1 MEYDSDTYYYSA
13 EESIPIRS
21 QGEALI
27 DATVSFN
34 LRAVLKL
41 LEAGI
46 DPNEPLEDGITAL
59 HIAANS
65 DRNRVYVMQA
75 LLDYEADPNIQ
86 SMEGETPLH
95 VAASWGKL
103 EAIKILLANNADP
116 RVKNLSGKTPL
127 DCCNEMKH
135 KECSD
140 YLREILKGRAIP
152 RSVSQVFEELDFE
165 NFGVFDQTEELPDVT
180 FQPKLAEKSKRK
192 ERGSLPTGLDSSD
205 ELFLTELNDVLRSE
219 SVVNREREEF
229 PYTKQ
234 QVTKSANSRPKS
246 THTHQRSRSTPSV
259 VSRGKAEKMNSR
271 KLMDISHPGYSSLM
285 GEDDQLNYTYTEDE
299 ITLAGKYRMNDTFE
313 IPDLP
318 IVEATDYE
326 SDVRPV
332 SPLLANIDLADSDVT
347 LTVFDSDDSEFYPTP
362 APRSRPVRSV
372 PDAHLRQIQSPP
384 RKTELRVVQQTDRV
398 PDFVKAEELIARN
411 ARNRVNQYYANQ
423 INQPLINPV
432 NERHEVVH
440 SKQIDRS
447 IEANRLPDKL
457 SDNESPLLVTDQSKN
472 PVSILKKKNEN
483 PLNFSMSQPYS
494 YDKGNSKQ
502 LDTVGEGRNSP
513 LNKEMDN
520 EQFNNTVDYSREE
533 SYIQPPDLIKKP
545 IKQKIGEIVSKGRNL
560 NLKPKLSIHKPNFL
574 KSNAKSSQSNTEET
588 RELHLSY
595 HNSKSTRTT
604 TSSNS
609 THTSPSMNSTATQ
622 TVVQTAPTQKTT
634 NSPKPTKAKKS
645 NIPTSK
651 PVTPDINALSA
662 RLDREYTYGTSGGSS
677 INTPPPNI
685 YPEVTESP
693 NQINTPVSHKYSP
706 IASQSQSHSTPPLNH
721 KSDRTPDLP
730 PPYTNKR
737 SQNTTPTSPYPN
749 THGPYS
755 TETPNSFSNPY
766 LDTSHITHNPRSTHY
781 ATEPISK
788 STQYATEPT
797 SKSTHYATES
807 TISQS
812 THYATESTISQPTQ
826 YSTEHTSQS
835 TYFATEPIS
844 QSTHYATEPISQST
858 QYTPPEPTPKPRSYV
873 TDPVPQPTHQSR
885 TYTLEAHTN
894 SMHHDAQ
901 PISRSTQ
908 SKTEPISEPTQC
920 YKEPILTAALPTR
933 SPASFSDLLEEVN
946 RSLPYELKLSDTPT
960 TPRPPNPT
968 STSPSSIKL
977 SGIPTP
983 FIQTEADTP
992 STSSQAVTPRSKRR
1006 VTIDPNPTEV
1016 QYCDE
1021 YDRTPVMPSLDNH
1034 ISSDDSDELRD
1045 GTIQKIASLPE
1056 VQRGGA
1062 YVAPP
1067 PYQCAPALA
1076 SSETLDATFDLDSSV
1091 WRDSPTY
1098 IGLDE
1103 YLRQQSQE
1111 FSSPV
1116 SPPNPSLPDI
1126 HSLTDQQLRE
1136 ELINI
1141 GEQSGPITP
1150 VTRPLYIRYLA
1161 KVRQDP
1167 TLQSSNCFQGYLY
1180 ELAQVL
1186 TGSFPIPNEL
1196 DLETDMCHYF
1206 DNPPT
1211 KCTWREGITKE
1222 SFNYILIDPRISQ
1235 NLPSLIA
1242 DLSELDR
1249 FRIFIESIFY
1259 VGKGKRSRPYSHL
1272 YEAISCERTGSPAN
1286 HKQQRILDIW
1296 SSGHGVVSLHC
1307 FQGIIAVEAFTRE
1320 ACLLDAIG
1328 LHKLTNT
1335 KRGEYYGV
1343 VSEWGVSK
1351 KRRLGVFLLHRA
1363 MHILI
1368 AEGERQICRE
1378 NLTK

>member
-1 MEYDSDTYYYSA
+1 MEYDSDTNYYSA
-13 EESIPIRS
+13 EESIPVGS

-27 DATVSFN
+27 EATVSFN

-46 DPNEPLEDGITAL
+46 DPNAPLEDGITAL

-75 LLDYEADPNIQ
+75 LLDYEADPNVQ

-116 RVKNLSGKTPL
+116 RVKDLSGKTPL
-127 DCCNEMKH
+127 DCCTEMKH

-165 NFGVFDQTEELPDVT
+165 NFDIFDQTEELPHVA
-180 FQPKLAEKSKRK
+180 FQPQSGQSTDNSRCKK
-192 ERGSLPTGLDSSD
+192 RGSLPPGLDSSD
-205 ELFLTELNDVLRSE
+205 EQFITELSDVLRSE
-219 SVVNREREEF
+219 FVTDIERDEY

-234 QVTKSANSRPKS
+234 QVQKSTNYRPKNK
-246 THTHQRSRSTPSV
+246 HIHQRSHSTPSI
-259 VSRGKAEKMNSR
+259 VSSGKAERANSR
-271 KLMDISHPGYSSLM
+271 KLMDISHPGYPSFR
-285 GEDDQLNYTYTEDE
+285 GEDEMNYNYTEDE
-299 ITLAGKYRMNDTFE
+299 ITLQGKSRMNDTFE
-313 IPDLP
+313 IQDLP
-318 IVEATDYE
+318 VVETTDYE
-326 SDVRPV
+326 SDVRPA
-332 SPLLANIDLADSDVT
+332 SPVLANIDLADSDVT
-347 LTVFDSDDSEFYPTP
+347 LTVFNSDDSEFYPTP
-362 APRSRPVRSV
+362 APRPCPVRSN
-372 PDAHLRQIQSPP
+372 PDSQLRQIRSPP
-384 RKTELRVVQQTDRV
+384 RETKSRVVQKTDRI

-423 INQPLINPV
+423 VNLPLINPM
-432 NERHEVVH
+432 NERQEVVH
-440 SKQIDRS
+440 RKQIDRS
-447 IEANRLPDKL
+447 IDATRIPDKL
-457 SDNESPLLVTDQSKN
+457 SDNESPLLVTKQSKQ

-483 PLNFSMSQPYS
+483 HLNFSMSQPYS
-494 YDKGNSKQ
+494 YDRENSEQ
-502 LDTVGEGRNSP
+502 LDTVGNDSYRNSP
-513 LNKEMDN
+513 IDKEIENEQLNK
-520 EQFNNTVDYSREE
+520 TIDYSREE
-533 SYIQPPDLIKKP
+533 SYIQPPDIVKKP
-545 IKQKIGEIVSKGRNL
+545 IKQKIGEIVSKSKHL

-574 KSNAKSSQSNTEET
+574 KSNTKSTPSTTEEP
-588 RELHLSY
+588 RELHLNYRNNKS
-595 HNSKSTRTT
+595 HVSK
-604 TSSNS
+604 SSNS

-622 TVVQTAPTQKTT
+622 TVIQTTPTQKTK

-645 NIPTSK
+645 NNK
-651 PVTPDINALSA
+651 PDRTVTPDINTLSA
-662 RLDREYTYGTSGGSS
+662 RLDREHLYGTSDDSP
-677 INTPPPNI
+677 INTPSPNI
-685 YPEVTESP
+685 YPEIDEP
-693 NQINTPVSHKYSP
+693 PKQISTQVSRKYSP
-706 IASQSQSHSTPPLNH
+706 IPHRSHSHTTPKYDTPLSAD
-721 KSDRTPDLP
+721 KTPDLP
-730 PPYTNKR
+730 PPYANKT
-737 SQNTTPTSPYPN
+737 SQYTTPTRPNAN
-749 THGPYS
+749 THSPYS

-766 LDTSHITHNPRSTHY
+766 LDTSHITHIPRSTQYATESTSQTTQY
-781 ATEPISK
+781 ATEPVSQSTQCSTK
-788 STQYATEPT
+788 PVSQSTTQYATEPT
-797 SKSTHYATES
+797 SQSMQYAPS
-807 TISQS
+807 
-812 THYATESTISQPTQ
+812 
-826 YSTEHTSQS
+826 
-835 TYFATEPIS
+835 
-844 QSTHYATEPISQST
+844 
-858 QYTPPEPTPKPRSYV
+858 EPTPKPRSYV
-873 TDPVPQPTHQSR
+873 TDLVPQSTQYTAQPTYQSR
-885 TYTLEAHTN
+885 TYTPEPIPN
-894 SMHHDAQ
+894 SIHYDTQ

-908 SKTEPISEPTQC
+908 SITEPISESTQ
-920 YKEPILTAALPTR
+920 YNREPILTTALPTH
-933 SPASFSDLLEEVN
+933 SPGSFSDLLEEVN

-960 TPRPPNPT
+960 TPKSPNPL
-968 STSPSSIKL
+968 STPPSSIKH
-977 SGIPTP
+977 SGGVPTP
-983 FIQTEADTP
+983 FIQTGSDTP
-992 STSSQAVTPRSKRR
+992 PTSSQALTPRSKRR
-1006 VTIDPNPTEV
+1006 VTIDPTPTDV

-1021 YDRTPVMPSLDNH
+1021 YDRTPVMPSLENH
-1034 ISSDDSDELRD
+1034 ISSDDSEELRD
-1045 GTIQKIASLPE
+1045 GTIQETTSLSG

-1076 SSETLDATFDLDSSV
+1076 SSEPLDVTFDLDSSV

-1103 YLRQQSQE
+1103 YLKQQSQE

-1116 SPPNPSLPDI
+1116 PSQNPSLPDLR
-1126 HSLTDQQLRE
+1126 SLTDQQLRE
-1136 ELINI
+1136 ELIKI
-1141 GEQSGPITP
+1141 GEQPGPITQI
-1150 VTRPLYIRYLA
+1150 TRPLYIRYLT
-1161 KVRQDP
+1161 KVNQDP

-1186 TGSFPIPNEL
+1186 TGILPIPNEL

-1211 KCTWREGITKE
+1211 NCTWREGITKE
-1222 SFNYILIDPRISQ
+1222 SFIYILIDPRISQ

-1272 YEAISCERTGSPAN
+1272 YEAISCERTGSQPN

-1343 VSEWGVSK
+1343 VSEWRVSM
-1351 KRRLGVFLLHRA
+1351 KRRLGVYLLHRA